1 MSHPLIKQQAFVFQH
16 SFSGTASGLLRMAG
30 EIPAKPDREQPD
42 AVYSPDAVCISMAD
56 RS

>member
-1 MSHPLIKQQAFVFQH
+1 MLGDT
-16 SFSGTASGLLRMAG
+16 GTAADILRMAG

-42 AVYSPDAVCISMAD
+42 AVYTPDAVCISMAD